1 MTKEDHL
8 EWIDS
13 KILTERSINTAKK
26 LKNHWSKE
34 DQKAFINQLSIIN
47 WVLESAFI
55 IDSYDYRIPLI
66 NPFYRLKG

>member
-1 MTKEDHL
+1 MACAIQSIKILKEKIIMTKEDYS

-34 DQKAFINQLSIIN
+34 DQETFISQLAIIN

-55 IDSYDYRIPLI
+55 E
-66 NPFYRLKG
+66 G